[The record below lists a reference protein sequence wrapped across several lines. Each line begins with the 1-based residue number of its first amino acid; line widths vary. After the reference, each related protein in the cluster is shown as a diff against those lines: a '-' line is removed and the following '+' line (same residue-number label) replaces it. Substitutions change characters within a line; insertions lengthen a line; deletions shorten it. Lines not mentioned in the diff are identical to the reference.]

1 VGIVPSIE
9 MVIFTAVGGK
19 LSLYGAV
26 YGALLVNTGKSLFS
40 ENFPQLWLFMMGGL
54 FIAVVVLFPNG
65 IAGIWQNL
73 TNQASRWVAARRK
86 APALAP
92 TPAPAAEVIVPAT
105 LETETSTT
113 P

>member
-1 VGIVPSIE
+1 
-9 MVIFTAVGGK
+9 MGGK

-65 IAGIWQNL
+65 VAGIWQNL
-73 TNQASRWVAARRK
+73 TDKTSRWFAARRK
-86 APALAP
+86 APA
-92 TPAPAAEVIVPAT
+92 TAPAVEVNVPVS
-105 LETETSTT
+105 LETETSKT